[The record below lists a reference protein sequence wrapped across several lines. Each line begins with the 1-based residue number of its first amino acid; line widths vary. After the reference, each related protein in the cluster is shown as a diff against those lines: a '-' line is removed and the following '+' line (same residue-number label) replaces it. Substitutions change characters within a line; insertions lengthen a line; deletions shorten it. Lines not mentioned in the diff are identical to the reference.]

1 MLYRDCIIM
10 DCSAVHA
17 LLLKYIF
24 RAATSLQRGQATL
37 EGGSTVPE
45 AIVTVLCTPD
55 DGCGGHPKHV
65 E

>member
-1 MLYRDCIIM
+1 M